1 MANLTTE
8 EKNELIRRQPLYGR
22 IVCKCENISYQ
33 EIVDAI
39 RSPCGAK
46 TIKAVKKRVRP
57 GMGKC
62 QGGFCEVEVAK
73 ILAEEL
79 HKPLADVLYDRD
91 DSRLGAEAK

>member
-1 MANLTTE
+1 M
-8 EKNELIRRQPLYGR
+8 
-22 IVCKCENISYQ
+22 
-33 EIVDAI
+33 DAI

-62 QGGFCEVEVAK
+62 QGSFCEVEVAK

-79 HKPLADVLYDRD
+79 HIPLADVLYDRD